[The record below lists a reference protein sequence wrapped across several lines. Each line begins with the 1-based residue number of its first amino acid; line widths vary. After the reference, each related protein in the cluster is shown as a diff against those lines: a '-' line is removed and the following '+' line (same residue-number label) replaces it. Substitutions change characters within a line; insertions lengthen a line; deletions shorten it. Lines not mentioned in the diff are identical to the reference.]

1 MLRIIRATHRS
12 KWTEEFERVLAEESD
27 SRLRQSGSIL
37 VSFRRLYATG
47 PQTWLYALNGLKAK
61 EILKKAVP
69 KKNIRE
75 FSDARRSYVLLYR
88 RL

>member
-61 EILKKAVP
+61 EILKKAAP
-69 KKNIRE
+69 KKILEN
-75 FSDARRSYVLLYR
+75 FLMLDDPTYYFYR